1 MQEVLFGEGGGRVDW
16 AGRGMHIKAEE
27 EAEADGQ
34 TELRGRE

>member
-27 EAEADGQ
+27 EADGQ